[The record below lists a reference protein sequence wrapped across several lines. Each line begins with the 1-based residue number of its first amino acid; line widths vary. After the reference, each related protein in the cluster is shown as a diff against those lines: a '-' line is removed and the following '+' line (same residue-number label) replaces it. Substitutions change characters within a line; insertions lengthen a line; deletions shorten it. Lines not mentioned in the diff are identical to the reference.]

1 MAMEAEVPGIGDVGC
16 YAERQCPRCC
26 KRKRKPQPSLVTPGA
41 LQVLPQE
48 EEKERAFARRFIT
61 FCLSKVSKETAY
73 MDSVNRCD
81 PSKVAAQLE
90 SVLFENWGFNDQ
102 SLESTKKYSTLFSFL
117 HTPGIKDF
125 RRQVLLGQISPE
137 QLVHMSKDELHR
149 KYSLDDLCEN
159 CCKFTMEPLGTKL
172 LTQKEHLPLGLEPP
186 GTSVLKVLPQ
196 ANSGSE
202 TVTTEEEKERAFARR
217 FITFCLSKASK
228 ETDEKYMDSVNA
240 CDPSKVAAQLEA
252 VLFEKWGFNDQ
263 TLLSTKK
270 YSAVFSCL
278 HNSAIKDFRR
288 QVLLGEISPKQL
300 VSMSPDEV
308 YEMCKPR
315 SDDTQR
321 CITRFH

>member
-48 EEKERAFARRFIT
+48 EEKERAFTRRFIT
-61 FCLSKVSKETAY
+61 FCLSKVSKETAQY
-73 MDSVNRCD
+73 IDSVNRCD

-90 SVLFENWGFNDQ
+90 AVLFENWGFNDQ
-102 SLESTKKYSTLFSFL
+102 TLESTKKYSTLFSFL
-117 HTPGIKDF
+117 HTPAIKDF

-137 QLVHMSKDELHR
+137 QLVNMSTDELHR
-149 KYSLDDLCEN
+149 KYPLDDLCEN
-159 CCKFTMEPLGTKL
+159 CCKFTMKPLGTKL
-172 LTQKEHLPLGLEPP
+172 LMQKEHLPLGLEPC
-186 GTSVLKVLPQ
+186 GTSVLEVLPR
-196 ANSGSE
+196 
-202 TVTTEEEKERAFARR
+202 EEEKERSFARR
-217 FITFCLSKASK
+217 FITFCLSKVSK

-252 VLFEKWGFNDQ
+252 VLFENWGFNDQ
-263 TLLSTKK
+263 TLLSTRK

-278 HNSAIKDFRR
+278 HRSAIKDFRR

-315 SDDTQR
+315 SDDTQI

>member
-61 FCLSKVSKETAY
+61 FCLSKVSKETAQY

-81 PSKVAAQLE
+81 PSKV
-90 SVLFENWGFNDQ
+90 F
-102 SLESTKKYSTLFSFL
+102 YSIFFPPSSW
-117 HTPGIKDF
+117 IKDF

-172 LTQKEHLPLGLEPP
+172 LTQKEHLPLGLEPR
-186 GTSVLKVLPQ
+186 GTSVLEVLPQ
-196 ANSGSE
+196 
-202 TVTTEEEKERAFARR
+202 EEEKERAFARR
-217 FITFCLSKASK
+217 FITFCLSKVSK

-288 QVLLGEISPKQL
+288 QVLLKEISPKQL

>member
-41 LQVLPQE
+41 LQVLPQ
-48 EEKERAFARRFIT
+48 
-61 FCLSKVSKETAY
+61 
-73 MDSVNRCD
+73 DSVNRCD

-90 SVLFENWGFNDQ
+90 AVLFENWGFNDQ
-102 SLESTKKYSTLFSFL
+102 TLESTKKYSTLFSFL
-117 HTPGIKDF
+117 HTPAIKDF

-137 QLVHMSKDELHR
+137 QLVNMSTDELHR
-149 KYSLDDLCEN
+149 KYPLDDLCEN
-159 CCKFTMEPLGTKL
+159 CCKFTMKPLGTKL
-172 LTQKEHLPLGLEPP
+172 LMQKEHLPLGLEPC
-186 GTSVLKVLPQ
+186 GTSVLEVLPR
-196 ANSGSE
+196 ANTGSE
-202 TVTTEEEKERAFARR
+202 TLTTEEEKERSFARR
-217 FITFCLSKASK
+217 FITFCLSKVSK

-252 VLFEKWGFNDQ
+252 VLFENWGFNDQ
-263 TLLSTKK
+263 TLLSTRK

-278 HNSAIKDFRR
+278 HRSAIKDFRR

-315 SDDTQR
+315 SDDTQI

>member
-48 EEKERAFARRFIT
+48 EKERAFARRFIT
-61 FCLSKVSKETAY
+61 FCLSKVSKETAQY
-73 MDSVNRCD
+73 MDSVNICD
-81 PSKVAAQLE
+81 PSKVAAQVE
-90 SVLFENWGFNDQ
+90 S
-102 SLESTKKYSTLFSFL
+102 SLESTRKYSTLFSFL
-117 HTPGIKDF
+117 HTPGIKDL

-137 QLVHMSKDELHR
+137 QLVHMSKDELHW
-149 KYSLDDLCEN
+149 KYPLDDLCEN

-172 LTQKEHLPLGLEPP
+172 LMQKEHLPLGLEPR
-186 GTSVLKVLPQ
+186 GTSVLEVLPQ
-196 ANSGSE
+196 
-202 TVTTEEEKERAFARR
+202 EEEKERAFARR
-217 FITFCLSKASK
+217 FITFCLSKVSK
-228 ETDEKYMDSVNA
+228 ETDEKYMNSVNA

-288 QVLLGEISPKQL
+288 QVLLEEISPKQL